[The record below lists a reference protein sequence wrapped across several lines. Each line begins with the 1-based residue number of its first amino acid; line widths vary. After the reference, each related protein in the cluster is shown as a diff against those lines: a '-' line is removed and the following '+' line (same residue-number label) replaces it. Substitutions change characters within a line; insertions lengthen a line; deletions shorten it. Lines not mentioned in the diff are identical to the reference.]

1 MAPSP
6 EPQPER
12 IVLNDADIWPTIA
25 GTPRQQQL
33 CDWLDDNGINDNG
46 INDNDVTVHDPL
58 TVETL
63 PDGQRIIRYTVYLRN
78 EDGHRYVDPDDPD
91 QAAREER
98 TVPLVVE
105 PPATE
110 KP

>member
-33 CDWLDDNGINDNG
+33 CDWLAANGIDYNE
-46 INDNDVTVHDPL
+46 VPVQAPL

-63 PDGQRIIRYTVYLRN
+63 PGGQRIIRYTVYLRTA
-78 EDGHRYVDPDDPD
+78 DGDRYADPNDPD

-98 TVPLVVE
+98 TATLLTE

-110 KP
+110 EP

>member
-6 EPQPER
+6 ESQPER
-12 IVLNDADIWPTIA
+12 IVLNDAGIWPTIA

-33 CDWLDDNGINDNG
+33 CDWLAANGIDY
-46 INDNDVTVHDPL
+46 NDVPVHAPL

-63 PDGQRIIRYTVYLRN
+63 PDGQRIIRHTVYLRD
-78 EDGHRYVDPDDPD
+78 EAGYRYVDPNDPD

-98 TVPLVVE
+98 TVSLLVE

>member
-6 EPQPER
+6 EPQPDR
-12 IVLNDADIWPTIA
+12 IVLNDANIWPTIA

-33 CDWLDDNGINDNG
+33 CDWLTANGIDDNE
-46 INDNDVTVHDPL
+46 VTVHDPL

-63 PDGQRIIRYTVYLRN
+63 PDGQRIIRHTVYLRDA
-78 EDGHRYVDPDDPD
+78 DGHRYVDPNDPN

-98 TVPLVVE
+98 TAPLIVE
-105 PPATE
+105 PPAGE
-110 KP
+110 QQ